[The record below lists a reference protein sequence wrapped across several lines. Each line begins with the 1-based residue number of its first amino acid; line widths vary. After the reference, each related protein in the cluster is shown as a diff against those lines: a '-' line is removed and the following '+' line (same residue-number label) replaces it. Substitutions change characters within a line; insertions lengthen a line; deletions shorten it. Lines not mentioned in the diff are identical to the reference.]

1 MSSLLSSLLSGCFL
15 SPFPI
20 IMTGTGTGTAV
31 FVKQVAVRKPL
42 VETAVPA
49 KTGGNLVGGV
59 AEC

>member
-20 IMTGTGTGTAV
+20 IMTGTGTAV
-31 FVKQVAVRKPL
+31 IVKQVAVRKPL

-49 KTGGNLVGGV
+49 KTEGKLVGCV